1 MQGYPKWLLKNSK
14 HSIFIWNG
22 LETTNKSRE
31 EYFVLIVQPLTKR
44 QMLIKNL
51 LGVPDIKQFER
62 YLVLPSHVGRNKRE
76 RFTNTKERVWR
87 KFQGWGEKLLSQVRG
102 LIKSVV
108 QAIPIFTM
116 SSFKIPFILCQYFKG
131 LILKFWWGNVV
142 RGEKPH
148 WVKWENICKSKMLGG
163 MGFKVCICS
172 MKLF

>member
-1 MQGYPKWLLKNSK
+1 
-14 HSIFIWNG
+14 
-22 LETTNKSRE
+22 
-31 EYFVLIVQPLTKR
+31 
-44 QMLIKNL
+44 MLIKNL

-102 LIKSVV
+102 LIKFVV

-131 LILKFWWGNVV
+131 LIQNFWWGNVV

-148 WVKWENICKSKMLGG
+148 
-163 MGFKVCICS
+163 
-172 MKLF
+172 